1 MSDLLIGTS
10 GYDYP
15 EWKDVFYPED
25 LKRKDFL
32 IFYVTQFNAL
42 ELNNTFYNTL
52 TFYNGSHKTRNWGV
66 FMGFLV
72 LIILIGVVI
81 SIIAFSS
88 SENKN
93 YSGYHGGI

>member
-15 EWKDVFYPED
+15 EWK
-25 LKRKDFL
+25 
-32 IFYVTQFNAL
+32 
-42 ELNNTFYNTL
+42 
-52 TFYNGSHKTRNWGV
+52 GV
-66 FMGFLV
+66 FMEFLILV
-72 LIILIGVVI
+72 ILIGVVI

-93 YSGYHGGI
+93 YSGYYSGI

>member
-1 MSDLLIGTS
+1 MKVDKMSDLLIGTS

-15 EWKDVFYPED
+15 EWK
-25 LKRKDFL
+25 
-32 IFYVTQFNAL
+32 
-42 ELNNTFYNTL
+42 
-52 TFYNGSHKTRNWGV
+52 GV
-66 FMGFLV
+66 FIGFLV

-81 SIIAFSS
+81 SIIAPSY

>member
-1 MSDLLIGTS
+1 MPDLLFGTS

-15 EWKDVFYPED
+15 EWK
-25 LKRKDFL
+25 
-32 IFYVTQFNAL
+32 
-42 ELNNTFYNTL
+42 
-52 TFYNGSHKTRNWGV
+52 GV
-66 FMGFLV
+66 FIGFLV

>member
-1 MSDLLIGTS
+1 MKVDKMPDLLIGTS
-10 GYDYP
+10 GYDDP
-15 EWKDVFYPED
+15 EWK
-25 LKRKDFL
+25 
-32 IFYVTQFNAL
+32 
-42 ELNNTFYNTL
+42 
-52 TFYNGSHKTRNWGV
+52 GV

-81 SIIAFSS
+81 AIIASSS